1 VPGRCV
7 VFLVFLDVLA
17 PRQDSRPLYCVLA
30 VPCCNEVVA
39 FFFSV
44 PAFVTRS
51 HLTMGHL
58 TLFPVFNRP
67 FGLPLLNI
75 LLYLYL
81 YS

>member
-17 PRQDSRPLYCVLA
+17 PGQDSRPLYYVLA
-30 VPCCNEVVA
+30 VLCCNEVVV

-51 HLTMGHL
+51 HLSLVT
-58 TLFPVFNRP
+58 
-67 FGLPLLNI
+67 
-75 LLYLYL
+75 
-81 YS
+81 